1 VFAIVLAA
9 LSGLVWGAGDF
20 SGGKATQRVP
30 AVASVA
36 LSKAVALPVLGL
48 YLVLIPGTPRLA
60 SLGWGAVAG
69 LCGGAAMIVFYRA
82 LAGGAMAV
90 VAPVSAVTAA
100 LVPLV
105 VGLVIETAP
114 GPLAL
119 TGAGCAIVAIGL
131 VSLAPHAEAAPPSAS
146 VAAASAASV
155 AAASAASV
163 AAASAAAGSAATM
176 TVSKLRL
183 VLFALV
189 SGAGFGLFFVFLN
202 KACDAAGG
210 HGGLWP
216 VLGAHLAAL
225 SLCGALA
232 LKSRTAMPRPH
243 GITIV
248 WIIVA
253 GVFDMTA
260 NALYLLA
267 ARDGLLSI
275 VAPVSSLYPVTTVIL
290 AVLVDRERM
299 RPVQIAGLGLAATAL
314 VLVAS

>member
-1 VFAIVLAA
+1 VFAIALAA

-36 LSKAVALPVLGL
+36 LSKAVALPVLAL

-82 LAGGAMAV
+82 LAGGAMAI

-131 VSLAPHAEAAPPSAS
+131 VSLAPHADTPTTSAS
-146 VAAASAASV
+146 ASAV
-155 AAASAASV
+155 GP
-163 AAASAAAGSAATM
+163 SAAA
-176 TVSKLRL
+176 SKLRL

-202 KACDAAGG
+202 KAGDAAGG

-232 LKSRTAMPRPH
+232 LKSRTAMPRPR

-248 WIIVA
+248 WIMVA

>member
-82 LAGGAMAV
+82 LAGGAMAI

-131 VSLAPHAEAAPPSAS
+131 VSLAPQQK
-146 VAAASAASV
+146 
-155 AAASAASV
+155 
-163 AAASAAAGSAATM
+163 AATAA
-176 TVSKLRL
+176 TPNAPSKLRL

-202 KACDAAGG
+202 KAGDAAGG

-232 LKSRTAMPRPH
+232 LKNRTAMPRPR

-248 WIIVA
+248 WIMVA

>member
-1 VFAIVLAA
+1 
-9 LSGLVWGAGDF
+9 
-20 SGGKATQRVP
+20 
-30 AVASVA
+30 
-36 LSKAVALPVLGL
+36 
-48 YLVLIPGTPRLA
+48 
-60 SLGWGAVAG
+60 
-69 LCGGAAMIVFYRA
+69 
-82 LAGGAMAV
+82 
-90 VAPVSAVTAA
+90 VTAA

-105 VGLVIETAP
+105 VGLVVETVP

-119 TGAGCAIVAIGL
+119 TGVGCAIVAIGL
-131 VSLAPHAEAAPPSAS
+131 VSLVPHAEAAATSAAPS
-146 VAAASAASV
+146 AAASAATSQPTLVV
-155 AAASAASV
+155 A
-163 AAASAAAGSAATM
+163 
-176 TVSKLRL
+176 KRRL

-189 SGAGFGLFFVFLN
+189 SGAGFGLFFVLLN
-202 KACDAAGG
+202 KSGDAAGG

-225 SLCGALA
+225 SLCGTLA
-232 LKSRTAMPRPH
+232 LKSRTAMPRPR

-248 WIIVA
+248 WIIMA